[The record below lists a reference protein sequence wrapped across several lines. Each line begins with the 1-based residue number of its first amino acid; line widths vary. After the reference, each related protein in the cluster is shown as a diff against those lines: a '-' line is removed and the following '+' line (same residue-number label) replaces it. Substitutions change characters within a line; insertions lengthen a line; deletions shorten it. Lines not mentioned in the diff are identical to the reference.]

1 MSIKIPVI
9 DIWISYKFNLY
20 MSMLYTSWL
29 FLEKSLGN
37 SSTTILYPLQ
47 WGFGLLNWNIITSIL
62 LTITKISLK
71 ASHVHILFRRLST
84 HPNLIN
90 TEIKKLTHPF
100 LLDDSKTCH
109 ACGGEGWCGD
119 VDGRGV
125 DWLVKIFF
133 ILIKK

>member
-1 MSIKIPVI
+1 MSIKNYIGHLN
-9 DIWISYKFNLY
+9 KFQIYVKCCTPLDFSGKEFWQLIYYN
-20 MSMLYTSWL
+20 
-29 FLEKSLGN
+29 SL
-37 SSTTILYPLQ
+37 PHQ
-47 WGFGLLNWNIITSIL
+47 WGLGLLNCNIITSIL